1 MGEEFIFTCR
11 EIRTACASSCSTN
24 EPSTLVF
31 PGLLILLFSPHG
43 SVDDEVAGHEQL
55 WIDSILVFNWNVV
68 TIL

>member
-1 MGEEFIFTCR
+1 
-11 EIRTACASSCSTN
+11 
-24 EPSTLVF
+24 VF

-68 TIL
+68 TIFVNIFYKNIKCYIILKVIS